1 MPDKII
7 RRLRGG
13 AAALAVTVLLAPV
26 HGMAVLVF
34 LFSAERYDSSG
45 QGGPF
50 RSCTPDS
57 LSCAGPNVPLMIGC
71 VLVVAG
77 GVLLAYWAGRRA
89 ARP

>member
-13 AAALAVTVLLAPV
+13 AAAVAVTVLLSPV
-26 HGMAVLVF
+26 HGIAVLVF
-34 LFSAERYDSSG
+34 LLSAQRYDSSG

-50 RSCTPDS
+50 RSCAPDS
-57 LSCAGPNVPLMIGC
+57 VSCAGPNVPLMIGSA
-71 VLVVAG
+71 LVVAG
-77 GVLLAYWAGRRA
+77 GLLLACWAGRRA